1 MAYEKRRFDVTK
13 PKIAD
18 LNERI
23 QLIYFETERDE
34 HGDIINLR
42 EIERCRVWAKVYALT
57 AKNIEATPENT
68 NKISYRVT
76 IRHRDDIKPDDEI
89 VWRERRLRLL
99 SPPYCLGGRRE
110 FTAIECEEVI
120 PDGTT

>member
-1 MAYEKRRFDVTK
+1 MKTT
-13 PKIAD
+13 IAD

-23 QLIYFETERDE
+23 QIVYFTAERNE
-34 HGDIINLR
+34 RGDIINTQ
-42 EIERCRVWAKVYALT
+42 EVERCQVWAKVYPLT
-57 AKNIEATPENT
+57 AKISEGTPEHS